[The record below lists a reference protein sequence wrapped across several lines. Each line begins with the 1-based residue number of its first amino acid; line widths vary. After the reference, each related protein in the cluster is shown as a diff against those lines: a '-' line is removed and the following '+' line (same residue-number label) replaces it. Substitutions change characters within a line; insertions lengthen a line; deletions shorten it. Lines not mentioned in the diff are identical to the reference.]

1 MNLLLIGSGGREHA
15 IAWKL
20 SQSNLVDHIYVA
32 PGNGG
37 TASLPKCEN
46 IHIDAEEMAAL
57 RHFAQ
62 THETGLTIV
71 GPEAPLVAGF
81 VDFFNAAGLRVF
93 GPTQAA
99 ARLEGSKVF
108 SKTFMLRHHI
118 PTAWAEVF
126 TNFDDA
132 WSYADDLDHLPVIKA
147 DGLAAGKGVV
157 LPQSRMELQD
167 ALREMLV
174 AHRFGES
181 SARVL
186 VEERLHGPELS
197 VLAFCDGKTV
207 RVMPAAQDH
216 KRLLDGDHGPNTGG
230 MGAFAP
236 SPLATPALMD
246 EIERRILQPTI
257 AAMAAEGAPY
267 VGVLYAGILLI
278 EDGPKTL
285 EFNCRFGDPETQALL
300 PLLDTDLLT
309 IMLACVEGRLHEV
322 NLSWRDQAAVTVVL
336 ASGGYP
342 DSYAKGKPI
351 EGLAAARDQGCLVF
365 HAGTV
370 RAGSAHYTNGGRV
383 LAVTAMGD
391 SLADAAAKAY
401 RGVDKIHFDGAIH
414 RRDIARR

>member
-1 MNLLLIGSGGREHA
+1 
-15 IAWKL
+15 
-20 SQSNLVDHIYVA
+20 
-32 PGNGG
+32 
-37 TASLPKCEN
+37 
-46 IHIDAEEMAAL
+46 
-57 RHFAQ
+57 
-62 THETGLTIV
+62 
-71 GPEAPLVAGF
+71 
-81 VDFFNAAGLRVF
+81 
-93 GPTQAA
+93 
-99 ARLEGSKVF
+99 LEGSKVF

-118 PTAWAEVF
+118 PTAWAEIF

-132 WSYADDLDHLPVIKA
+132 WTYADDLDHLPVIKA

-174 AHRFGES
+174 AHRFGEAS
-181 SARVL
+181 VRVL
-186 VEERLHGPELS
+186 VEERLSGPELS
-197 VLAFCDGKTV
+197 VLAFSDGKTV

-236 SPLATPALMD
+236 SPLATSELME
-246 EIERRILQPTI
+246 EIERKILQPTLD
-257 AAMAAEGAPY
+257 AMAAEGALY
-267 VGVLYAGILLI
+267 VGVLYAGILLT

-309 IMLACVEGRLHEV
+309 IMLACAEGRLHEV
-322 NLSWRDQAAVTVVL
+322 NLSWSDQAAVTVVM
-336 ASGGYP
+336 ASDGYP
-342 DSYAKGKPI
+342 DKYEKGKPI
-351 EGLAAARDQGCLVF
+351 KGIAAARNQDCLVF

-370 RAGSAHYTNGGRV
+370 QAGSACYTNGGRV
-383 LAVTAMGD
+383 LAVTALGD

-401 RGVDKIHFDGAIH
+401 RGVDQIHFEGAIH

>member
-20 SQSNLVDHIYVA
+20 SQSGLVDRIYVA

-37 TASLPKCEN
+37 TASLVKCEN
-46 IHIDAEEMAAL
+46 IHIDPEEMTAL

-62 THETGLTIV
+62 THNIGLTIV

-81 VDFFNAAGLRVF
+81 VDFFAASGLPVF

-99 ARLEGSKVF
+99 AQLEGSKVF

-118 PTAWAEVF
+118 PTAWAQSF
-126 TNFDDA
+126 TNYDEA
-132 WSYADDLDHLPVIKA
+132 WTYASELDHLPVIKA

-157 LPQSRMELQD
+157 LPQSRVELYD
-167 ALREMLV
+167 ALREMLI

-181 SARVL
+181 STRLL
-186 VEERLHGPELS
+186 VEERLSGPELS
-197 VLAFCDGKTV
+197 VLAFSDGKTV

-236 SPLATPALMD
+236 SPLATPDLME

-257 AAMAAEGAPY
+257 DAMAAEGAPY
-267 VGVLYAGILLI
+267 VGVLYAGILLT
-278 EDGPKTL
+278 ENGPMTL
-285 EFNCRFGDPETQALL
+285 EFNCRFGDPETQVLL
-300 PLLDTDLLT
+300 PLLETDLLT
-309 IMLACVEGRLHEV
+309 IMLACVEGRLNEI
-322 NLSWRDQAAVTVVL
+322 NLSWRDQAAVTVVM

-342 DSYAKGKPI
+342 DKYEKGKPI
-351 EGLAAARDQGCLVF
+351 EGLAAAQDQGCLVF

-370 RAGSAHYTNGGRV
+370 QAGTAHHTNGGRV
-383 LAVTAMGD
+383 LAVTSLGD
-391 SLADAAAKAY
+391 SLAGAAAKAY
-401 RGVDKIHFDGAIH
+401 TGVDAIHFEGAIH